1 MEKLKTLKTFSDFV
15 SECDTTYNVS
25 YDKGTGKTKASNL
38 SNKGGEIKLAEA
50 VAINESTDLVKYW
63 SDTVKKTERGGGNAM
78 NFDMAKELANHIESY
93 KHDAKI
99 PPPGEPGYYSA
110 TTIELFTK
118 LLDSM
123 MKDEIEGNNADK
135 Y

>member
-1 MEKLKTLKTFSDFV
+1 MKHVKLFEDFA
-15 SECDTTYNVS
+15 N
-25 YDKGTGKTKASNL
+25 
-38 SNKGGEIKLAEA
+38 EA
-50 VAINESTDLVKYW
+50 QFINESTDLVKYL
-63 SDTVKKTERGGGNAM
+63 DNVIKKTEKGGGNAI

-123 MKDEIEGNNADK
+123 MKDEIEGNNSDK
-135 Y
+135 YFG